1 MFPGISWQISAL
13 DNSLQGVKV
22 VRFWNRS
29 QTMGLAAVI
38 VAGSVLLSRF
48 MGLIRDKVI
57 SYWFG
62 ASIDSDLY
70 FTAFVLPD
78 FINYLLAGAYFS
90 IPLIPI
96 LARLFKDDEQDG
108 WSFFSASLLWVL
120 LAIAT
125 LTIAG
130 EVFAVQIVPY
140 LAPGFSTQDQSR
152 LITFVRIILPAQVFF
167 LTGACFSAIL
177 YLRKQFVVPSLS
189 PIIYNGG
196 IILTGLVF
204 KNRGIEGFCWGVL
217 VGSFFG
223 NFLLPLLAVKYG
235 GGMSLKFRLWHREMR
250 SFILTALPLMLG
262 QSIVVLDEQLVRIFG
277 SLAGMGVVSH
287 INYARRLMM
296 VPDGIV
302 GQAAAVASYPFMAEL
317 FARGKIDEFFATIRM
332 ALKNTFFFVFLCS
345 FGMASVAEPI
355 VGLIFQQGR
364 FGPSDTVATARLL
377 QLYLVSV
384 PIWCF
389 QQILGRAFYAVGDT
403 LSPVVIGTLTTLLVL
418 PLFFLGAI
426 HLGGEGVVM
435 ASVLGF
441 LFYSVILSLWWVKR
455 YKGYKIFE
463 GITEKLLRYAIAG
476 LVSLI
481 FAKGFYFVM
490 SSYISLS
497 DHSFI
502 SYLFS
507 GLVSGSFF
515 CIVWLLSAMLLFKGE
530 MLEFAK
536 GCFRKN

>member
-1 MFPGISWQISAL
+1 
-13 DNSLQGVKV
+13 
-22 VRFWNRS
+22 
-29 QTMGLAAVI
+29 
-38 VAGSVLLSRF
+38 
-48 MGLIRDKVI
+48 
-57 SYWFG
+57 
-62 ASIDSDLY
+62 
-70 FTAFVLPD
+70 
-78 FINYLLAGAYFS
+78 
-90 IPLIPI
+90 
-96 LARLFKDDEQDG
+96 
-108 WSFFSASLLWVL
+108 
-120 LAIAT
+120 
-125 LTIAG
+125 
-130 EVFAVQIVPY
+130 
-140 LAPGFSTQDQSR
+140 
-152 LITFVRIILPAQVFF
+152 
-167 LTGACFSAIL
+167 
-177 YLRKQFVVPSLS
+177 
-189 PIIYNGG
+189 
-196 IILTGLVF
+196 
-204 KNRGIEGFCWGVL
+204 
-217 VGSFFG
+217 
-223 NFLLPLLAVKYG
+223 
-235 GGMSLKFRLWHREMR
+235 MR

-296 VPDGIV
+296 VPVGIV

-317 FARGKIDEFFATIRM
+317 FARGKMDEFFATIRM

-345 FGMASVAEPI
+345 FGMAAVAEPI

-490 SSYISLS
+490 SSYTSLS
-497 DHSFI
+497 DHSFR

-515 CIVWLLSAMLLFKGE
+515 CIVWLLSAMLLFKRE